1 VARPKTLFE
10 MAGVEPAMAPLE
22 TVAVV
27 LIDMQME
34 YVDGKLALPD
44 AARALTEAARLVKWA
59 RSAGRPVIHIQQKGR
74 AGGLFDPAGSGFAL
88 APEVAP
94 TAGEPV
100 LVKGLPNSFAGTEL
114 EAEIRDRKVQQV
126 IFAGFMTHMCV
137 SSTVRAALDR
147 GIGAAVLASACAT
160 RDLADPQGA
169 VIPAATLHRA
179 ELAALAD
186 RFALIVPDV
195 DGLPKIH
202 PQQGA

>member
-1 VARPKTLFE
+1 MARPKTLFE

-22 TVAVV
+22 TIAVV

-34 YVDGKLALPD
+34 YVDGMLALPG
-44 AARALTEAARLVKWA
+44 AAHALTEAARLVEWA
-59 RSAGRPVIHIQQKGR
+59 RGAGRPVIHIQHKGR
-74 AGGLFDPAGSGFAL
+74 AGGLFDPAGPGFAI
-88 APEVAP
+88 APAVAP
-94 TAGEPV
+94 RPGEAW
-100 LVKGLPNSFAGTEL
+100 LLKGLPNSFAGTEL
-114 EAEIRDRKVQQV
+114 EAEIRRRKVEQV

-160 RDLADPQGA
+160 RDLADPEGA
-169 VIPAATLHRA
+169 VVPAAALHRA

-195 DGLPKIH
+195 DGLLKIH
-202 PQQGA
+202 AQPRA